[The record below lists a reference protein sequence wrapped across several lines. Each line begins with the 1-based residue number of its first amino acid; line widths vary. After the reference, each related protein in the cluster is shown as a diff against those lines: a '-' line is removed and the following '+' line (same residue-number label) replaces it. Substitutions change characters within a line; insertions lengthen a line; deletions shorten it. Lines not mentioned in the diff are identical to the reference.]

1 MDKINKAEQAYIEIR
16 KLIVS
21 RQMESGERLV
31 ERKMAERLDVNR
43 ADIRQACSR
52 LEGEGLLVSG
62 AKGGFFVI
70 SLNSQQSNDLFRARD
85 AIEIGAAILA
95 VKSATPKDIERLEE
109 IVELMHTLAKNSMI
123 EGFYEADLLFHEILV
138 SSTHSK
144 KLMDIYKSANFMLTN
159 SISRTPDPK
168 TLQIDAKKHKKIL
181 QALKK
186 HNLRE
191 LLKQLSL
198 DANFTLPDC
207 NSTL

>member
-1 MDKINKAEQAYIEIR
+1 MDKISKSEQVYIQIR
-16 KLIVS
+16 KLIIS

-31 ERKMAERLDVNR
+31 ERKMAERFDVNR

-62 AKGGFFVI
+62 AKGGFFVM
-70 SLNSQQSNDLFRARD
+70 SLNQQQSDDLFRARD

-95 VKSATPKDIERLEE
+95 VKSATTKDIERLEE
-109 IVELMHTLAKNSMI
+109 IVELMHSLAKNSMT

-138 SSTHSK
+138 ASAHSR

-159 SISRTPDPK
+159 SITRAPGQK
-168 TLQIDAKKHKKIL
+168 ALEIDAKKHKKIL

-186 HNLRE
+186 RNLNE
-191 LLKQLSL
+191 LLGQLSL
-198 DANFTLPDC
+198 DAPASDYCFTE
-207 NSTL
+207 

>member
-16 KLIVS
+16 KLVIS

-31 ERKMAERLDVNR
+31 ERKLAERFDVNR

-70 SLNSQQSNDLFRARD
+70 SLNPEQSDDFFRARH
-85 AIEIGAAILA
+85 AIEIGAATLA
-95 VKSATPKDIERLEE
+95 IKNINAQDISRLEE
-109 IVELMHTLAKNSMI
+109 IVELMYRLAKNFMT

-138 SSTHSK
+138 SSAHSE
-144 KLMDIYKSANFMLTN
+144 KLLDIYKSANFMLTN
-159 SISRTPDPK
+159 SITKRPNQK
-168 TLQIDAKKHKKIL
+168 ALEIDAKKHKKIL

-186 HNLRE
+186 RNFNE
-191 LLKQLSL
+191 LLKQLL
-198 DANFTLPDC
+198 FDT
-207 NSTL
+207 